1 MTGRDDTLRR
11 GRSPRATT
19 RPMTT
24 QPVTTS
30 PVMTRQTAGFTL
42 LEVLMASLIVSL
54 VFIGATWAMSSTART
69 KAVYEERSL
78 VALACAK
85 ELFEL
90 ADTLPKQPS
99 GAPGAT
105 TAAGILALDSLVG
118 ASFSPPLRADG
129 SVDTELTG
137 WSQDCNVTV
146 HDLSE
151 LSVPTEASALDGLP
165 PDGSAVYRL
174 EVTVSEGDQP
184 VEVAQWWISP

>member
-11 GRSPRATT
+11 GPS

-24 QPVTTS
+24 LPVTPPRAT
-30 PVMTRQTAGFTL
+30 PRQTAGFTL
-42 LEVLMASLIVSL
+42 LEVLMAALIVSL

-105 TAAGILALDSLVG
+105 TAAGLLALDSLVG

-129 SVDTELTG
+129 SVDTELSG
-137 WSQDCNVTV
+137 WSQHCNVTV

-151 LSVPTEASALDGLP
+151 LSLPTDASALDGLP
-165 PDGSAVYRL
+165 PDGSALYRL
-174 EVTVSEGDQP
+174 EVTVSEGDQT
-184 VEVAQWWISP
+184 VEVAHWWISP